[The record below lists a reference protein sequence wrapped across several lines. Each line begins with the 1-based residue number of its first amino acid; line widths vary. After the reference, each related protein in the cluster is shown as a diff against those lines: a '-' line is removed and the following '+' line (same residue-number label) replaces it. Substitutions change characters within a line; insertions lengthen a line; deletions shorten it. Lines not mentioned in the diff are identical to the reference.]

1 VTWWP
6 GWDYL
11 IESAKGWAAPYVA
24 DAYSLFGRADSYWFI
39 WSGIGCLVLLLVFE
53 ISERNARLKKQRNVA
68 DATAS
73 KQRQQV
79 GGRRRSNQLQTQFQT
94 KKSKIAKSRT

>member
-1 VTWWP
+1 MTWWP

-11 IESAKGWAAPYVA
+11 IESVKGWAHPYIA
-24 DAYSLFGRADSYWFI
+24 DAYILFGRADWFI

-53 ISERNARLKKQRNVA
+53 INERNAHRKKQRNVA

-73 KQRQQV
+73 KQRQD
-79 GGRRRSNQLQTQFQT
+79 GGRRRTNQLQTKFQT
-94 KKSKIAKSRT
+94 KKIRST